1 MLIEAKPGK
10 YATDDIRN
18 AANGVEKALL
28 EYIRFDGSRG
38 RLFYDLARRCTF
50 LHPRGGGAE
59 STAVMQRNPFSQSME
74 MGWINIVEL
83 PYELKGGGKKNYH
96 GHFLLG
102 KKSGVL
108 GKIKSEIG
116 YCELKICGDAFR
128 VPMKFCNPYI
138 WIMGKQPGQ
147 VDRAVEVLQ
156 EEIQK
161 YMRERLR
168 LHL

>member
-28 EYIRFDGSRG
+28 EYIRFDGSSG

-83 PYELKGGGKKNYH
+83 PYEVKGGGRKKYH
-96 GHFLLG
+96 GHFIIA
-102 KKSGVL
+102 KKKGVL
-108 GKIKSEIG
+108 VKIHQETRCEIK
-116 YCELKICGDAFR
+116 LCGDIFR
-128 VPMKFCNPYI
+128 VPTKFGDSYVFV
-138 WIMGKQPGQ
+138 MGKQPRQ
-147 VDRAVEVLQ
+147 VDRAVEILH
-156 EEIQK
+156 EEIQLH
-161 YMRERLR
+161 MRECSRCRL
-168 LHL
+168 